1 MLRHLQREVANIKE
15 KVILLSA
22 TVEQNVALATKA
34 VQNKDPELA
43 REVVDSDY
51 QIDQKEVEIEE
62 DCLKILALH
71 QPVAVD
77 LRFLIAILKMNNDLE
92 RIGDLAVNIA
102 EKAIFL
108 SLRKEITDPISFTEM
123 VLNVKDMLRKSVE
136 ALVDLDINK
145 ARLIL
150 KTDNKVDEIN
160 REHYYIIRKLI
171 KKGGYDVN
179 ELVHL
184 LDVSRNLERIADHT
198 TNIAEDIIY
207 MVSGEIIRHSD
218 NLEDHHNDKK

>member
-22 TVEQNVALATKA
+22 TVEQNVSLATKA

-77 LRFLIAILKMNNDLE
+77 LRFLIAVLKMNNDLE
-92 RIGDLAVNIA
+92 RIADLAVNIA

-108 SLRKEITDPISFTEM
+108 SLRKETADPITFNEM
-123 VLNVKDMLRKSVE
+123 VVKVKDMLRMSVE
-136 ALVDLDINK
+136 ALVDLDIDK
-145 ARLIL
+145 AKLIL
-150 KTDNKVDEIN
+150 KMDNDVDEIN
-160 REHYYIIRKLI
+160 REHYYIVRKLI
-171 KKGGYDVN
+171 KAGESDVN
-179 ELVHL
+179 DLVHL

-207 MVSGEIIRHSD
+207 MISGDIIRHSGPSK
-218 NLEDHHNDKK
+218 EEG